1 MNVFCKL
8 KHLRNVE
15 IFVEQR
21 LKRKCFDRLGEIFI
35 SCLALTEHV
44 GKHCSNEN
52 IKSVNY
58 RIKALP
64 QTIFGLFL
72 FFCLPLLT
80 FHYIPVAKKETPGK
94 TLPSL
99 LLKLLLLSSQDPM
112 QAVQKA
118 DPRALEPT
126 QESLGISEG
135 LMRSH
140 LNNGVLETFAQNMA
154 ENIVQSFVSQM
165 EMVEPEADFGL
176 SRFNQNQEMLAE
188 DLASTVIE
196 VALKEVCRGRKV
208 QDHVSDGVEIDQF
221 DSERDLDIDTEM
233 DQGNEVQTS
242 KDTRPYNPPLSQS
255 GLPVVGSLDYPDA
268 PPTTPLL
275 PELEKS
281 RSSFTRKLKGGL
293 AKVFLPS
300 PPPPTPKD
308 HEDDSDGADPHAELM
323 EHLMHSLPSDDLERD
338 YLDLGPYHGAKVEA
352 FAEALSC
359 DIIDW
364 VLSAKNA
371 EQITD
376 GSDLHLL
383 AHQLAET
390 IITSSL
396 DEAKMLI

>member
-1 MNVFCKL
+1 
-8 KHLRNVE
+8 
-15 IFVEQR
+15 
-21 LKRKCFDRLGEIFI
+21 
-35 SCLALTEHV
+35 
-44 GKHCSNEN
+44 
-52 IKSVNY
+52 
-58 RIKALP
+58 
-64 QTIFGLFL
+64 
-72 FFCLPLLT
+72 
-80 FHYIPVAKKETPGK
+80 
-94 TLPSL
+94 
-99 LLKLLLLSSQDPM
+99 M
-112 QAVQKA
+112 QAVQSP
-118 DPRALEPT
+118 DPREPEPT
-126 QESLGISEG
+126 EESLGISEG
-135 LMRSH
+135 LGESH

-165 EMVEPEADFGL
+165 EIVKAEADFGA

-196 VALKEVCRGRKV
+196 VALREVCRGRKV
-208 QDHVSDGVEIDQF
+208 QDHVSDEVETDQS
-221 DSERDLDIDTEM
+221 DSERDLFDIDTEM
-233 DQGNEVQTS
+233 DQGKEVQTS
-242 KDTRPYNPPLSQS
+242 KDTQPYNPPLSQS

-281 RSSFTRKLKGGL
+281 RSSFSRKLKGGL
-293 AKVFLPS
+293 ATVFLPS

-308 HEDDSDGADPHAELM
+308 HEDDSDGADPRAELM

-338 YLDLGPYHGAKVEA
+338 YLDLGPHHGANVEA

-383 AHQLAET
+383 AHQLAKT

-396 DEAKMLI
+396 DEAKTLI